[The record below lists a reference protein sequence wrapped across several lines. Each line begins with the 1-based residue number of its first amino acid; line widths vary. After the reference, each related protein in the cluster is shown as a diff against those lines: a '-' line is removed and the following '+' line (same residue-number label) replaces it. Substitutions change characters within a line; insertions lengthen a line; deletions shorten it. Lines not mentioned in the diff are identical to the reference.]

1 MAGQGERY
9 TMIERQVLIV
19 GAGEA
24 GEMVLREIK
33 NNPGLNRVVVGFVDD
48 DKAKQNARVDSVPV
62 LGKTGEV
69 AQICADRKIDEVII
83 AIPSAPGSVIR
94 SVTRQADRL
103 NADLRI
109 VPGIRE
115 IIEGDVQWNQIRTV
129 MPEDL
134 LGRETVEI
142 DDDRLRSFLTN
153 QRVIVTGAAG
163 SIGSQLVEELFHYP
177 VDVVMGLDINE
188 SGLYE
193 LEASRLSPENR
204 DQFISV
210 LGDIREKNV
219 LEEAVNRIKPDLVL
233 HTAALKHV
241 PMSERHPREVI
252 KTNLAGTRNLL
263 ETVAEYQVD
272 DCLVISTDKA
282 VQSKNLMGL
291 SKRLNERMVAS
302 VDQKHEDT
310 RFCAVRFGNVL
321 GSRGSVVPLFKE
333 QIRRGGPVTVTDPE
347 VERYFMT
354 PAEAVRLVLTAAS
367 FQQGGTLYVLDLGDP
382 IRILD
387 LARQLISLSGHEPE
401 TEIPI
406 VFTGLR
412 KGETMEEKLLRDRET
427 PRETPH
433 DQIRKVSI
441 PPLRGAEF
449 NRLNKIMDRPQSL
462 DSDSMSFLRSLE
474 K

>member
-1 MAGQGERY
+1 
-9 TMIERQVLIV
+9 MIDRRVLIV

-24 GEMVLREIK
+24 GEMVLREIQ
-33 NNPGLNRVVVGFVDD
+33 NNPSLNRVVAGFVDD
-48 DKAKQNARVDSVPV
+48 DDAKQNTRVNSVPV
-62 LGKTGEV
+62 LGRTSEV
-69 AQICADRKIDEVII
+69 AQICADQQVDEVII
-83 AIPSAPGSVIR
+83 AIPSAPGAVIR
-94 SVTRQADRL
+94 SVTRQADRF

-115 IIEGDVQWNQIRTV
+115 IIEGDVHWNQIRTV

-142 DDDRLRSFLTN
+142 DHDRLRSFLTEL
-153 QRVIVTGAAG
+153 RILVTGVAG
-163 SIGSQLVEELFHYP
+163 SIGSQLVEELFRYP
-177 VDVVMGLDINE
+177 VNRVMGLDFNE

-193 LEASRLSPENR
+193 LEVSRLRPENR

-210 LGDIREKNV
+210 LGDIREKHV
-219 LEEAVNRIKPDLVL
+219 LEEAISQIQPHLVL
-233 HTAALKHV
+233 HAAALKHV

-252 KTNLAGTRNLL
+252 KTNLAGTRNVL
-263 ETVAEYQVD
+263 ETVAEQEVD

-302 VDQKHEDT
+302 FHQQYENT

-367 FQQGGTLYVLDLGDP
+367 FRKGGTLYVLDLGDP

-412 KGETMEEKLLRDRET
+412 KGETMEEKLLRDNEN
-427 PRETPH
+427 PQDTPH
-433 DQIRKVSI
+433 DQIRQVSI
-441 PPLRGAEF
+441 PPFRRAEF
-449 NRLNKIMDRPQSL
+449 SRLAEIMDHPRSI
-462 DSDSMSFLRSLE
+462 DSDSIRFLRSLE
-474 K
+474 Q